1 MKYTIILLILG
12 LLAIVLSIPSLPFG
26 AKEELLMSSR
36 DHQVYVTYGGRKTCL
51 DQLSGELTNPITSIR
66 VEGGAKVQYSDEL
79 SPSRES
85 LDGVVET
92 GLCNYSISIT
102 K

>member
-36 DHQVYVTYGGRKTCL
+36 DHQVYVTYG
-51 DQLSGELTNPITSIR
+51 